1 MVLNFNG
8 VFVSQE
14 EIVRKSLGSI
24 IDKPADAEIMF
35 RGLNGWRPGVNGKF
49 KNISSNNSTTDLT
62 EISAFLVSQRPLIVG
77 LNQNGK
83 VGHAYVLIGMHYEI
97 LLTKEGNKIYRPH
110 DVILIDPWPQ
120 SSVIKDMSW
129 SEFKNRIMVSYKVW
143 VN

>member
-1 MVLNFNG
+1 
-8 VFVSQE
+8 
-14 EIVRKSLGSI
+14 
-24 IDKPADAEIMF
+24 
-35 RGLNGWRPGVNGKF
+35 
-49 KNISSNNSTTDLT
+49 
-62 EISAFLVSQRPLIVG
+62 
-77 LNQNGK
+77 
-83 VGHAYVLIGMHYEI
+83 MHYEI